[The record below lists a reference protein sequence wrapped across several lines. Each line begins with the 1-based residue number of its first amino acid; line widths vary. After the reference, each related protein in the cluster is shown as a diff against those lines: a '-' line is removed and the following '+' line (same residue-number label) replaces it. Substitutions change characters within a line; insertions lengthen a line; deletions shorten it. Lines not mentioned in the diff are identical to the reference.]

1 MFSVITS
8 DFYNPDSLHKSICFS
23 FNRKHTKWHFKLFQ
37 IFFLVGKHQV
47 IKEIMHHAMWR
58 PPDKYNFGGH
68 DPGQRKKAVMSPHP
82 QVPVSRIVSL
92 KGIV

>member
-1 MFSVITS
+1 M
-8 DFYNPDSLHKSICFS
+8 CFS
-23 FNRKHTKWHFKLFQ
+23 FNRKHIKTPFKVVVDFL
-37 IFFLVGKHQV
+37 IFFLMGKHEV